1 MLVGGGFYQGGEGFF
16 NVHIMPI
23 SNAYSIDE
31 KPFTF

>member
-23 SNAYSIDE
+23 SNAYSSGVA
-31 KPFTF
+31 